1 MSDKSTFTGK
11 NIEAALAKAAAAT
24 GQAADSL
31 TYEVLAG
38 KTGGFALIKLTGVG
52 AKPQSPLVEKISGE
66 DPPPGSGGGDDD
78 RDRDRGDRGDRGGR
92 DRDRGDRG
100 GRGGGRDRGD
110 RGARGERGGRG
121 DRDRGGRGGRDRG
134 DRGGDRGGR
143 GGRDR
148 GRRREDPVLVV
159 PEDGP
164 TEVTVS
170 VVGEENDAVL
180 AAVEVVETILT
191 KMGFGMSATVE
202 ETDDNLRVNLT
213 SGVYHDAMV
222 ANELELLDAL
232 EHLVDKIVSDE
243 VEDAKRVIVDS
254 EGIKAKADEDLGA
267 SARELANRAIEQAQ
281 TFKMGPLD
289 PRSRRIVHMTLKD
302 VDGVTTRSEGEGVFR
317 RVCII
322 PEKDGAEA

>member
-1 MSDKSTFTGK
+1 M
-11 NIEAALAKAAAAT
+11 
-24 GQAADSL
+24 
-31 TYEVLAG
+31 
-38 KTGGFALIKLTGVG
+38 
-52 AKPQSPLVEKISGE
+52 
-66 DPPPGSGGGDDD
+66 
-78 RDRDRGDRGDRGGR
+78 
-92 DRDRGDRG
+92 
-100 GRGGGRDRGD
+100 
-110 RGARGERGGRG
+110 
-121 DRDRGGRGGRDRG
+121 
-134 DRGGDRGGR
+134 
-143 GGRDR
+143 
-148 GRRREDPVLVV
+148 V

-289 PRSRRIVHMTLKD
+289 PRSRRGKHRRLL
-302 VDGVTTRSEGEGVFR
+302 VDQHRAGVLHPPDTAF
-317 RVCII
+317 
-322 PEKDGAEA
+322 AMNW